1 MFLPRDILILGEC
14 LSECAHQSPLID
26 DHLCH
31 LLFELLI
38 LQFQRLYDSLLVR
51 ELPPHVLILR
61 LQLAVDLL
69 DILLKLLEPL
79 ILPLKVPLQLPQLL
93 LPHPL
98 NLLNLR
104 LVVSLHAG
112 QLVLQVGD
120 LGLLERVALE
130 LKVEDVGDVPDHRGQ
145 LEDRVVLVRGEVEL
159 EGQVQGGRQLRVAL
173 EFVADV
179 VQQVVG
185 LDRQLVV
192 VLLQLLVRVLLVV

>member
-1 MFLPRDILILGEC
+1 M
-14 LSECAHQSPLID
+14 
-26 DHLCH
+26 
-31 LLFELLI
+31 
-38 LQFQRLYDSLLVR
+38 R

-112 QLVLQVGD
+112 QLLLQVGD

>member
-1 MFLPRDILILGEC
+1 
-14 LSECAHQSPLID
+14 
-26 DHLCH
+26 
-31 LLFELLI
+31 
-38 LQFQRLYDSLLVR
+38 
-51 ELPPHVLILR
+51 VLILR

-112 QLVLQVGD
+112 QLLLQVGD